1 MIWPATLLGGVA
13 GLALASIPGALLG
26 ALLGQVVDR
35 RLRLR
40 GWRDLLAHLRG
51 SALEAP
57 APELDERE
65 LLFRLLGRLAK
76 SDGAV
81 QESHIHLARGE
92 MQRLQLDAA
101 AQREAIEA
109 FSRGK
114 SAIDDLKR
122 PLVRLRRRRERGE
135 ALLRACWRMAWAD
148 QRLGPREQALLL
160 QWGQW
165 LGWNAEAV
173 MALGRDYQPS
183 GSAGGQPLARGG
195 AYQEALRLLGVRADS
210 EPAAIKRAYRR
221 QLSLHHPDKL
231 AGSGASPARLRE
243 ATDKTR
249 ELHNAYRLIRER
261 HGFR

>member
-1 MIWPATLLGGVA
+1 MLWPATLIGGVA

-57 APELDERE
+57 AAEIDERE
-65 LLFRLLGRLAK
+65 LLFILLGRLAK

-81 QESHIHLARGE
+81 QEAHIQLARGE
-92 MQRLQLDAA
+92 MQRLQLDAV

-114 SAIDDLKR
+114 TGQDDLRR
-122 PLVRLRRRRERGE
+122 PLTHLRHRRERGE

-148 QRLGPREQALLL
+148 NRLGPREQELLL

-165 LGWNAEAV
+165 LGWKAEAV
-173 MALGRDYQPS
+173 MRLGRDYQP
-183 GSAGGQPLARGG
+183 AGQPLARGG
-195 AYQEALRLLGVRADS
+195 AYQEALRLLGVQADS
-210 EPAAIKRAYRR
+210 EPAVIKRAYRR

-231 AGSGASPARLRE
+231 AGSGASPARVRE
-243 ATDKTR
+243 ATEKTR